1 MQTKDK
7 VAPDWT
13 AIEAEYTKT
22 SKPIRELARWFS
34 ISDTAIR
41 KKAKAEG
48 WARTAPTSSQCEPTA
63 TATVSPVVSAAASD
77 VGAIIGRGRNLV
89 VRLMDELETATTHLG
104 ELETLI
110 EQETA
115 GEKDPRRRNAML
127 KAVDLPVRAAA
138 LKNLAN
144 ALKTLNE
151 SRPLGKKEEAQEA
164 SETAGQGTEWGSDLA
179 TPGARPN

>member
-7 VAPDWT
+7 PGPDWA

-22 SKPIRELARWFS
+22 SKPVREIARWFS

-48 WARTAPTSSQCEPTA
+48 WKRNEPASSHCEPAAIVAVPAVIT
-63 TATVSPVVSAAASD
+63 AAASD
-77 VGAIIGRGRNLV
+77 VGSIISRGRNLV
-89 VRLMDELETATTHLG
+89 VRLMDELEAATTHIG
-104 ELETLI
+104 ELETMI
-110 EQETA
+110 ETVTA
-115 GEKDPRRRNAML
+115 GDKDPRARNAL
-127 KAVDLPVRAAA
+127 YKAVDLPVRAGA

-151 SRPLGKKEEAQEA
+151 SKNTGKKEQAQEA
-164 SETAGQGTEWGSDLA
+164 ANTAGAGTEWGDDLDA
-179 TPGARPN
+179 PSSRPN